1 MYITYYKSHSC
12 EFQIYPFL
20 KINRL
25 LTLRSWTV
33 QLLEVEQTEE
43 EEGSRLD
50 RGKGDELWLSVSIRL
65 LEGPVRARPFSG
77 PGSGE
82 PRGCA
87 PPSQPYVFVS
97 INHVE
102 AVRVDPK
109 AREVKNSFHEGNLKE
124 KR

>member
-1 MYITYYKSHSC
+1 MDILYLYTMYITYYKSHSC

-20 KINRL
+20 KINRH

-65 LEGPVRARPFSG
+65 LEGPVRVRPFSG

-87 PPSQPYVFVS
+87 PRLSHTFLLALTTQ
-97 INHVE
+97 
-102 AVRVDPK
+102 R
-109 AREVKNSFHEGNLKE
+109 L
-124 KR
+124 